1 MRWKALALAVLLAAA
16 PAWARDGE
24 RILYSGSSVA
34 SSSKSP
40 AKPRTDLSA
49 PSPLKATTD
58 AQQVQLSWTN
68 IANETGF
75 LIERRRNGGGS
86 FAEIAKTV
94 ADATSYTDTL
104 LDSSQYE
111 YRVRAY
117 RASATMAYSPYTNL
131 AYSTTECE

>member
-24 RILYSGSSVA
+24 RTLYSGSA
-34 SSSKSP
+34 ATWPIKLP
-40 AKPRTDLSA
+40 PKPRTDLST
-49 PSPLKATTD
+49 PSPLKAVTD
-58 AQQVQLSWTN
+58 AQKVQLTWTN
-68 IANETGF
+68 ITNETGF

-86 FAEIAKTV
+86 FAEIGKTV

-117 RASATMAYSPYTNL
+117 RASASMAFSPYTNI
-131 AYSTTECE
+131 AYSTTDCE